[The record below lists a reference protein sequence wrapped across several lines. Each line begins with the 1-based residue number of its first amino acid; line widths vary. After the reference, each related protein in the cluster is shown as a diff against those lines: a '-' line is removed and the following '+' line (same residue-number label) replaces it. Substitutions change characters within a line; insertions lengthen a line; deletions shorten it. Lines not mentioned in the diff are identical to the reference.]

1 MEKQIFE
8 HAVNVEEEQ
17 YQPKQEFHHVET
29 KQDEPLEGELLDAQL
44 EQALKPKS
52 GFGKTLLK
60 FTALLFG
67 AATVAQS
74 VQWIW
79 DSYQQHQWI
88 YLAFALVSLIVIL
101 LGIKEIIGEWRRLVR
116 LKKREQ
122 LQQQSQQIWLESAVK
137 NGDVFSVHN
146 VEKSKVLCLDIA
158 KSLRLE
164 NDSPAVI
171 QWQRQLN
178 EAYSAQEITHLF
190 SRHVLSTFDSQAK
203 KLISKM
209 AAESAVI
216 VAISPLAVVDMF
228 FIAWRN
234 LRLMNKI
241 AEIYGIELGYFS
253 RIRLLRMVLV
263 NIAFA
268 GATEVAQDIGMD
280 WLSQDVTAK
289 FSARI
294 AQGIGVGL
302 LTARLGVKAMELC
315 RPLAFQL
322 NEKPK
327 LSHIQQELL
336 SSVKDIVLGKNKI
349 YKKEQV

>member
-8 HAVNVEEEQ
+8 HSVNVEEEQ
-17 YQPKQEFHHVET
+17 YQPKQEFHNVET
-29 KQDEPLEGELLDAQL
+29 KLDEALDGELLDAQL

-52 GFGKTLLK
+52 SFRKTLLK

-67 AATVAQS
+67 LATVAQS
-74 VQWIW
+74 MQWIW

-88 YLAFALVSLIVIL
+88 YLAFALVSLIIIL

-122 LQQQSQQIWLESAVK
+122 WQQQSQQIWLESAVK

-146 VEKSKVLCLDIA
+146 AEKSKILCLDIA
-158 KSLRLE
+158 KSLGLE

-171 QWQRQLN
+171 QWQHQLN
-178 EAYSAQEITHLF
+178 EAYSAQEIAHLF
-190 SRHVLSTFDSQAK
+190 SRHVLSSFDAQAK

-289 FSARI
+289 LSTRI

-349 YKKEQV
+349 YKKEQI

>member
-8 HAVNVEEEQ
+8 HAVNLEEEQ

-29 KQDEPLEGELLDAQL
+29 KLDEPLEGELLDAQL

-137 NGDVFSVHN
+137 NGDVFSVQSA
-146 VEKSKVLCLDIA
+146 EKSKVLCLDIA

-171 QWQRQLN
+171 QWQHQLN
-178 EAYSAQEITHLF
+178 EVYSAQEIAHLF
-190 SRHVLSTFDSQAK
+190 SRNVLSSFDSQAK

-234 LRLMNKI
+234 IRLINKI
-241 AEIYGIELGYFS
+241 AAIYGIELGYFT
-253 RIRLLRMVLV
+253 RLRLLRMVLV
-263 NIAFA
+263 NLAFA
-268 GATEVAQDIGMD
+268 GATEIVQDLGMD
-280 WLSQDVTAK
+280 WLSQDITAK
-289 FSARI
+289 LSARA

-302 LTARLGVKAMELC
+302 LTARLGIKAMEFC
-315 RPLAFQL
+315 RPLAFEKS
-322 NEKPK
+322 EKPK
-327 LSHIQQELL
+327 LSHVQKELL
-336 SSVKDIVLGKNKI
+336 TVMKDAVLGKNKM
-349 YKKEQV
+349 KEKEEL